1 MRSGLKLRVRALLA
15 IVAVAGSFLVLSPR
29 SVSEA
34 QTTNQRG
41 IDVSSYQG
49 PSINWHAVAASGI
62 SFAYIRAGVGSSLAD
77 VDFQTNWT
85 RASAAGVAP
94 GAYLF
99 FHPANDPHAQA
110 RLLIRQLQS
119 VTFGA
124 GYLVPA
130 IDVETTDGL
139 PPSAVVASLQTVV
152 NDVQSTIGAL
162 PAIYASPSWWDGH
175 VQSSNFTGDPLWVAC
190 WCGSSPSLPANNWGG
205 QGWQAWQYTSS
216 GSVPGIPGNVDLD
229 MGDPGPPLFSGATTT
244 RMGGPA
250 NAPSGQPVS
259 FWAAVTPTPGGG
271 TLTFTEN
278 GASITGCKNLPL
290 SGGQAACRVSSMATG
305 TQRIAALY
313 STGGGYFNS
322 GDAVDVGIQNAAWPR
337 MTGNPSL
344 TVTQGAH
351 VQAFWRGTD
360 NHLWQAW
367 SGNGP
372 WSGPVDWTTTAF
384 GGAGALASSPSVL
397 TLSSGQTYVFWQGTN
412 GDLWQ
417 AWYSNG
423 WQGPVDWTATWG
435 FSGRL
440 ASAPTLSLTPS
451 GQLLVFWQGTDGH
464 LWQAWYTDHWQG
476 PVDWTAR
483 WGTSATLASAPTV
496 SLMPHQVNV
505 FWQGGDNHLW
515 QAWYTDHW
523 QGPVDWTARWGTS
536 ATLASAPTITL
547 MPNQV
552 NVFWQGG
559 NSHLWQA
566 WYTDHWQGPTDW
578 TVAWGNPSAT
588 IGSTP
593 SVMLTSNQVLVFWQG
608 GNGHLWQTWY
618 SDHWQGPVDWT
629 AQWNPSATLGGAP
642 SLVQDPWNRLIVFWR
657 GGGGDAWESDY
668 SWGWNGPYDWSGV

>member
-34 QTTNQRG
+34 QTANQRG

-139 PPSAVVASLQTVV
+139 PPSAVVASLQTAV

-250 NAPSGQPVS
+250 NAPSGQPVT

-305 TQRIAALY
+305 ATDRCPVQHRRRLLQAGPERGGAADR
-313 STGGGYFNS
+313 G
-322 GDAVDVGIQNAAWPR
+322 VPR
-337 MTGNPSL
+337 RRPRS
-344 TVTQGAH
+344 
-351 VQAFWRGTD
+351 
-360 NHLWQAW
+360 
-367 SGNGP
+367 
-372 WSGPVDWTTTAF
+372 SGPR
-384 GGAGALASSPSVL
+384 P
-397 TLSSGQTYVFWQGTN
+397 
-412 GDLWQ
+412 
-417 AWYSNG
+417 
-423 WQGPVDWTATWG
+423 
-435 FSGRL
+435 
-440 ASAPTLSLTPS
+440 
-451 GQLLVFWQGTDGH
+451 
-464 LWQAWYTDHWQG
+464 
-476 PVDWTAR
+476 
-483 WGTSATLASAPTV
+483 
-496 SLMPHQVNV
+496 
-505 FWQGGDNHLW
+505 
-515 QAWYTDHW
+515 
-523 QGPVDWTARWGTS
+523 
-536 ATLASAPTITL
+536 
-547 MPNQV
+547 
-552 NVFWQGG
+552 
-559 NSHLWQA
+559 
-566 WYTDHWQGPTDW
+566 
-578 TVAWGNPSAT
+578 
-588 IGSTP
+588 
-593 SVMLTSNQVLVFWQG
+593 
-608 GNGHLWQTWY
+608 
-618 SDHWQGPVDWT
+618 
-629 AQWNPSATLGGAP
+629 
-642 SLVQDPWNRLIVFWR
+642 
-657 GGGGDAWESDY
+657 
-668 SWGWNGPYDWSGV
+668 